1 MSNERLAYFNGELV
15 PESEARISVF
25 DSALVYGDVVFE
37 VTRTFNEQP
46 FRLREHMERLYASM
60 RLAEI
65 DCGLTIDEMEAATY
79 ETIAANHG
87 QFSDG
92 FDFQITHNVSPGPL
106 SIYSSIFPEGLRPTI
121 VINCFTLVGRMV
133 KLGPQYRTGVHGVI
147 PSQRA
152 VPAQFVDPKVKSRS
166 RIFYIK
172 AEHQAHR
179 IDPQGWAVLLDG
191 DGYIAEG
198 VGSNVFLVHDG
209 TLYSP
214 EGRNILRGVTRN
226 CVLELASDLGIPV
239 LERNLEPYDLLNA
252 DEAFFT
258 STSTCIMPMTRFEG
272 QPLGDGTPGPITQR
286 LMAAFNEL
294 VGLDIV
300 AQAEAGA
307 AHVAKLEAK

>member
-1 MSNERLAYFNGELV
+1 MSSERLAYFNGELV

-37 VTRTFNEQP
+37 VTRTFREQP

-79 ETIAANHG
+79 ETIAANRG

-106 SIYSSIFPEGLRPTI
+106 SIYRSVFPEGLRPTI
-121 VINCFTLVGRMV
+121 VINCFSLVGRMV

-166 RIFYIK
+166 RIYYIR

-226 CVLELASDLGIPV
+226 CVLELASNLGIPV

-258 STSTCIMPMTRFEG
+258 STTTCVMPMTSFEG
-272 QPLGDGTPGPITQR
+272 QALGAGAPGPITQR
-286 LMAAFNEL
+286 IMAAFNEL

-307 AHVAKLEAK
+307 AYVAQLEAE